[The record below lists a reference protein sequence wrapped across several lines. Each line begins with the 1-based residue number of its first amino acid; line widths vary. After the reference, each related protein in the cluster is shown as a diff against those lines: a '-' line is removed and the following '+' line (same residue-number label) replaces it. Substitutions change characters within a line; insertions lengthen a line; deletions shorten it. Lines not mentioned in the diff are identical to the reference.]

1 MAIQQQI
8 NHGTIQKVCYLHNGI
23 FIPFTCVTLCQI
35 YSFVSPILFT
45 KNNKL
50 WNEIKEVFFVDMATS
65 GYYFLLKKVEN
76 RILYNRI
83 CINKQFILTKQVE
96 LSRIFMQIFHS
107 HLRYT
112 GSWVCFSYC
121 SL

>member
-50 WNEIKEVFFVDMATS
+50 WNEIKEGFFCLYGHFRV
-65 GYYFLLKKVEN
+65 LLSIKEGGKP
-76 RILYNRI
+76 
-83 CINKQFILTKQVE
+83 
-96 LSRIFMQIFHS
+96 
-107 HLRYT
+107 HLI
-112 GSWVCFSYC
+112 
-121 SL
+121 